1 MVIAYGPRPNVQIK
15 KIVNGIKSYHA
26 EKLKHELF
34 KMSADN
40 ELAIATFT
48 DCIVVKMQFASWF
61 WDEVLQ
67 YDPDEV
73 RQCFQDPLYFE
84 TLEQAEEY
92 AFKEELSSYYE
103 YGVSNYT
110 YDYPLNIP
118 ES

>member
-1 MVIAYGPRPNVQIK
+1 
-15 KIVNGIKSYHA
+15 
-26 EKLKHELF
+26 
-34 KMSADN
+34 MSADN

-61 WDEVLQ
+61 WDEEVQ
-67 YDPDEV
+67 NNPDEV
-73 RQCFQDPLYFE
+73 RHCFRDALYFK

-103 YGVSNYT
+103 YGVGLNN
-110 YDYPLNIP
+110 YDYPLNIS